1 MYNYNQEYARK
12 KITVDQLLEMFHS
25 DDYVVFGSGPQS
37 PVGLLSRLHEL
48 EGKVT
53 NIQTGSGLAP
63 LPYPVMI
70 DPQYKDILKQES
82 FFYSPVQRAADKNGS
97 CSYLP
102 SHLRSAASV
111 ALRGRRDP
119 DLLVTSVS
127 PMDEHGYFS
136 LCAGCMLEPVAL
148 QRAKRVVVEV
158 CARAPRTF
166 GDTTL
171 HISQVDNIVEC
182 DRGLIEAVPAP
193 LGEADLA
200 IGRYVADLV
209 EDGATIQLGIGSIPN
224 AVAKSL
230 MNKKDLGMHTE
241 MLVDSTVDL
250 VEAGV
255 LTGRR
260 KTLYP
265 NKIVTCFSMG
275 TQRLYDFINNNPSVV
290 HRAASYTNDPYVLAQ
305 NYKMT
310 SINTTLQVDLFGQC
324 ASESVAGS
332 QISGI
337 GGQEETCIGAQMAPG
352 GKSIMTLHSTG
363 EVREKDGTKKRV
375 SKIVPGLT
383 PGTIVSTSRSDV
395 EYVVTEFGVAELKG
409 LTVRDRAKALISIA
423 HPDFRDE
430 LTEAAERYRIL

>member
-1 MYNYNQEYARK
+1 MYREEYERK
-12 KITVDQLLEMFHS
+12 RISMDQLLELFHS
-25 DDYVVFGSGPQS
+25 DAYVVLGSGPQS

-48 EGKVT
+48 KGRAS
-53 NIQTGSGLAP
+53 NILTGTALP
-63 LPYPVMI
+63 LKPFPVMT
-70 DPQYKDILKQES
+70 DPQYKDILNQES
-82 FFYSPVQRAADKNGS
+82 FFYSPVQRISAKTGR

-102 SHLRSAASV
+102 SHLRSAPTVS
-111 ALRGRRDP
+111 LRGRRDP

-127 PMDEHGYFS
+127 PMDKHGYFS
-136 LCAGCMLEPVAL
+136 ICAGCLVEPEAI

-158 CARAPRTF
+158 CSRAPRTF

-182 DRGLIEAVPAP
+182 DRGLVEAAPAP
-193 LGEADLA
+193 IGEADMA

-230 MNKKDLGMHTE
+230 LGKKDLGMHTE

-250 VEAGV
+250 VESGA
-255 LTGRR
+255 LTGRC

-265 NKIVTCFSMG
+265 GKIVTVFTMG
-275 TQRLYDFINNNPSVV
+275 TQRLYDFIDNNPGII
-290 HRAASYTNDPYVLAQ
+290 HRSAAYTNDPYVIAQ

-324 ASESVAGS
+324 ASEAVAGS

-352 GKSIMTLHSTG
+352 GKSIMTLHATG
-363 EVREKDGTKKRV
+363 EVRQKDGTTKLV

-409 LTVRDRAKALISIA
+409 RTVRDRARALIDIA
-423 HPDFRDE
+423 HPDFRAE
-430 LTEAAERYRIL
+430 LTESAERFHIL